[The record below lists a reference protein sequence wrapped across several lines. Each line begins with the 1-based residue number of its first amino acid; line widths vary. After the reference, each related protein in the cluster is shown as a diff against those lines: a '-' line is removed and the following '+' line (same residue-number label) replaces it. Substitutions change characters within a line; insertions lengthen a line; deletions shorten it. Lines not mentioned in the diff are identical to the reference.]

1 MDMTVWM
8 FIIIA
13 VIIFA
18 IMIINKKIDHRKFIQ
33 EITPYFAFLKEKDYD
48 FLLKLKYGDDID
60 STRMYNKRIKNA
72 AIALLVA
79 FVVIFLSSIGYIYLL
94 ISIIIGFIV
103 FKLEYINLNSF
114 KKAHMHKIDLLLPYY
129 LKSLEILAQHYTI
142 PVALRKSIDS
152 APDVFK
158 KGLEQLCDRIEAGD
172 SSVNPYMD
180 FAREY
185 PVRDSM
191 RMMRLL
197 YRLGIGSQ
205 ENKQEQLLM
214 FSRTISSL
222 QNKAREQKYK
232 ERLEAMEKRTLVM
245 LICTGG
251 GVMGIMMIAMMGMMT
266 AY

>member
-94 ISIIIGFIV
+94 I
-103 FKLEYINLNSF
+103 
-114 KKAHMHKIDLLLPYY
+114 
-129 LKSLEILAQHYTI
+129 
-142 PVALRKSIDS
+142 
-152 APDVFK
+152 
-158 KGLEQLCDRIEAGD
+158 
-172 SSVNPYMD
+172 
-180 FAREY
+180 
-185 PVRDSM
+185 
-191 RMMRLL
+191 
-197 YRLGIGSQ
+197 
-205 ENKQEQLLM
+205 
-214 FSRTISSL
+214 
-222 QNKAREQKYK
+222 
-232 ERLEAMEKRTLVM
+232 
-245 LICTGG
+245 
-251 GVMGIMMIAMMGMMT
+251 
-266 AY
+266 